1 MKLDIQSPNTN
12 LSPELRLH
20 IERRLQFALSRFG
33 TRIGQVTV
41 RLSSLTG
48 LKGGIDNHCRIEV
61 LVLPS
66 GQAVVERTDADF
78 ETVVDRAMGRIGQS
92 VSQILEQQGH
102 WRRSHRVLRRIAI
115 RPNEMESET

>member
-48 LKGGIDNHCRIEV
+48 LKGGIDNRCRIEV

-66 GQAVVERTDADF
+66 GQAVWSGPTRTSRLLWIVRWAGL
-78 ETVVDRAMGRIGQS
+78 VNRLVKY
-92 VSQILEQQGH
+92 
-102 WRRSHRVLRRIAI
+102 
-115 RPNEMESET
+115 